1 MLDSMNSSIELS
13 VKQMLIVLVGVYYY
27 ESCIIACAVL
37 LFLLCYY
44 SQRTAQNLVEDDKK
58 KINAT
63 RNSLLWELLQ
73 WIQSQN
79 TYRNTVNAVRVRENA
94 NVITGARTGA

>member
-1 MLDSMNSSIELS
+1 
-13 VKQMLIVLVGVYYY
+13 MLIVWVGVYYY
-27 ESCIIACAVL
+27 ESCIIVCAVL

-58 KINAT
+58 INVT

-73 WIQSQN
+73 
-79 TYRNTVNAVRVRENA
+79 
-94 NVITGARTGA
+94 

>member
-44 SQRTAQNLVEDDKK
+44 SQRTAQNLVKDDKK
-58 KINAT
+58 N
-63 RNSLLWELLQ
+63 
-73 WIQSQN
+73 
-79 TYRNTVNAVRVRENA
+79 
-94 NVITGARTGA
+94 

>member
-1 MLDSMNSSIELS
+1 MLDSMNSSVELL

-27 ESCIIACAVL
+27 ESCIMVCAVL
-37 LFLLCYY
+37 LFLLCCY
-44 SQRTAQNLVEDDKK
+44 SQRTAQNHVEDDK

-79 TYRNTVNAVRVRENA
+79 TYRNTVNAEWVRENA